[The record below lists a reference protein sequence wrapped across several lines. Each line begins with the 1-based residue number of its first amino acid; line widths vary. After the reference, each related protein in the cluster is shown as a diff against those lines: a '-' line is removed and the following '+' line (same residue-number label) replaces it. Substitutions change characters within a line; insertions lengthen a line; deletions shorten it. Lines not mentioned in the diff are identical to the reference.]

1 MILSG
6 GLRALA
12 RSLHGQGPRNRIFL
26 LSHMRANT
34 SVLGHILGSN
44 PAIEGYYEMQRSYTR
59 RIDFRL
65 QKLFFYA
72 RHEPKPGAV
81 YMFDKILHDKYRL
94 ADALLGADDR
104 IVIMIRKPGPTISS
118 IAKLFGAKPG
128 HKFSTFA
135 GAESYYAGR
144 LASLRRQAEL
154 LEGRFVLLQSED
166 LLERSATSL
175 VKLTAFL
182 SLRVPLSAQYA
193 VFPNTGVA
201 GAGDTSPLIRAGRIA
216 SQAPTQPD
224 FTPGE
229 ALAELYDAALQELTR
244 RSVAP

>member
-1 MILSG
+1 M
-6 GLRALA
+6 
-12 RSLHGQGPRNRIFL
+12 
-26 LSHMRANT
+26 
-34 SVLGHILGSN
+34 
-44 PAIEGYYEMQRSYTR
+44 
-59 RIDFRL
+59 
-65 QKLFFYA
+65 
-72 RHEPKPGAV
+72 
-81 YMFDKILHDKYRL
+81 
-94 ADALLGADDR
+94 
-104 IVIMIRKPGPTISS
+104 
-118 IAKLFGAKPG
+118 
-128 HKFSTFA
+128 
-135 GAESYYAGR
+135 
-144 LASLRRQAEL
+144 
-154 LEGRFVLLQSED
+154 LEGRFLLLQSED